1 MAAERGT
8 CAPMYLTRLQL
19 EQFRNY
25 IHLDLAVPRH
35 GLLLFGANASGKTSF
50 LEALYLLATTRS
62 PRAGVERELIRF
74 GSGEEYGMPPYTR
87 IVGTVERR
95 EGAAEVEIGLS
106 VDPNAPSATGYDHGS
121 NGAGNG
127 AGRLTRKRIKV

>member
-1 MAAERGT
+1 
-8 CAPMYLTRLQL
+8 MYLTRLQL

-62 PRAGVERELIRF
+62 PRA
-74 GSGEEYGMPPYTR
+74 
-87 IVGTVERR
+87 
-95 EGAAEVEIGLS
+95 EVEIGLS
-106 VDPNAPSATGYDHGS
+106 VDPNMQSATSYDHGS
-121 NGAGNG
+121 NGATNG
-127 AGRLTRKRIKV
+127 AGRLTRKRIKVNGVGRHARDA